1 MYYDDTSDAP
11 WNEEEQPKEEVEIEV
26 VVNIT
31 LSKTV
36 KVRVSDYTILDSGKD
51 EDGNYFEDIDYS
63 KCDLT
68 SAVKEQVVLPHESWN
83 YITPKSTKE
92 INAIFD
98 LKGWDVDD
106 FEVTLN

>member
-1 MYYDDTSDAP
+1 MYYCDTEDAP
-11 WNEEEQPKEEVEIEV
+11 WNEEEHPKEEVEIEV
-26 VVNIT
+26 VVT
-31 LSKTV
+31 LVKTV
-36 KVRVSDYTILDSGKD
+36 KAEVDDYIILDSGKD

-92 INAIFD
+92 INAIFN
-98 LKGWDVDD
+98 LKGWDVDN
-106 FEVTLN
+106 FEVVLN

>member
-1 MYYDDTSDAP
+1 MYYDDTEDAP
-11 WNEEEQPKEEVEIEV
+11 WNEKENPETEVEV

-68 SAVKEQVVLPHESWN
+68 SSVKEQVVLPHESWN